1 MTPLEEGSYPESGL
15 FVTQSPHTAPPSWPL
30 VSIVVVHYRGHGLL
44 GPCLE
49 SVFAQE
55 YRPFEVILVSN
66 GCQDGSIEAAAAL
79 FPAVR
84 LIRAPRNLGFA
95 GGANVGAAQ
104 ARGELVAFL
113 NDDAVVDPGW
123 LAELVQAVAPD
134 DVALARSLVLDQGW
148 PLEYYRANG
157 SLSVLGY
164 TIPNVLQDPTC
175 EFYAT
180 GCSMIYKRSLVTDV
194 PFDADYFAYYE
205 DTLLGWRMR
214 LRGYRVV
221 QAPRSVV
228 HHRGSVTSRQM
239 PDLAAYYFE
248 RNRFLTPLLCYQ
260 TSTLLKL
267 FPLHLFDG
275 FLRLLEGLWLVLKQP
290 RTHLRGL
297 FKHHLSVLRTRWWVV
312 RHLPLVLEKRH
323 RIQRERRVGDEA
335 ILRLFSYKISDDFHG
350 GTLVRLANRVS
361 HAYLR
366 LAGIRTADGWDR
378 SL

>member
-1 MTPLEEGSYPESGL
+1 MTDS
-15 FVTQSPHTAPPSWPL
+15 PPSRPAVRPL
-30 VSIVVVHYRGHGLL
+30 ASIVVVHYRGQGLL

-55 YRPFEVILVSN
+55 YGPFEVVLVDN
-66 GCQDGSIEAAAAL
+66 GCEDGSIEEASTR
-79 FPAVR
+79 FPALRLVR
-84 LIRAPRNLGFA
+84 SPFNLGFA
-95 GGANVGAAQ
+95 GGANLGATHAQ
-104 ARGELVAFL
+104 GDFVVFL
-113 NDDAVVDPGW
+113 NDDAVVEADW

-148 PLEYYRANG
+148 PREYYRANG

-180 GCSMIYKRSLVTDV
+180 GCSMIYKRDLVTDA
-194 PFDADYFAYYE
+194 PFDPDYFAYYE

-228 HHRGSVTSRQM
+228 HHRGSVTARQM
-239 PDLAAYYFE
+239 PELAAYYFE

-267 FPLHLFDG
+267 LPLHLFDG
-275 FLRLLEGLWLVLKQP
+275 FLRLLEGIWLVLRQP

-297 FKHHLSVLRTRWWVV
+297 FKHPLSVLRTRWWVI

-323 RIQRERRVGDEA
+323 RIQADRRVGDEA
-335 ILRLFSYKISDDFHG
+335 ILCLFSYKISDDFHASA
-350 GTLVRLANRVS
+350 LVTLANRVS
-361 HAYLR
+361 HAYLG
-366 LAGIRTADGWDR
+366 LAGIRTADGSDGG
-378 SL
+378 L